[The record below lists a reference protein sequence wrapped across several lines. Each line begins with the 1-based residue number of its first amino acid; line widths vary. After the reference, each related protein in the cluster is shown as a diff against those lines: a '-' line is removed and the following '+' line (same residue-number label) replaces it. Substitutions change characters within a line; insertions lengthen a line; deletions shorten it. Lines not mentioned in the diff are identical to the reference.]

1 MRKKRPEWP
10 VRLYPYHFKKDHH
23 MIPRVWVPRTY
34 DLEALIDA
42 LVADRSELSREAL
55 RSAAYQL
62 VNKAIEQLVEGY
74 AVSTPLGT
82 LTPTVT
88 GLWNFN
94 RLSPDARAQNKAS
107 VSFSMGKELKKALEN
122 PLFRVEDRPKTG
134 PCVTSFRDMES
145 GKTDEVLTPGKPV
158 IIEGKL
164 LLMNGD
170 SPERGLYLLNEETR
184 ETRAFIPGDRFDLP
198 GRSRIIVTIPA
209 DLAPGRYLLAVA
221 SQCTTNPRPLKQV
234 AWGICPKVAVVPEP
248 SES

>member
-145 GKTDEVLTPGKPV
+145 GKTDEVLIRP
-158 IIEGKL
+158 
-164 LLMNGD
+164 
-170 SPERGLYLLNEETR
+170 
-184 ETRAFIPGDRFDLP
+184 
-198 GRSRIIVTIPA
+198 SRYVDA
-209 DLAPGRYLLAVA
+209 G
-221 SQCTTNPRPLKQV
+221 
-234 AWGICPKVAVVPEP
+234 
-248 SES
+248 

>member
-107 VSFSMGKELKKALEN
+107 VSFSMSVFCEHFLIFSPCSANFFCISLYKGQNTAASSGLKFISCVKKAT
-122 PLFRVEDRPKTG
+122 F
-134 PCVTSFRDMES
+134 CARD
-145 GKTDEVLTPGKPV
+145 
-158 IIEGKL
+158 
-164 LLMNGD
+164 
-170 SPERGLYLLNEETR
+170 
-184 ETRAFIPGDRFDLP
+184 
-198 GRSRIIVTIPA
+198 
-209 DLAPGRYLLAVA
+209 
-221 SQCTTNPRPLKQV
+221 
-234 AWGICPKVAVVPEP
+234 
-248 SES
+248 

>member
-82 LTPTVT
+82 LT
-88 GLWNFN
+88 L
-94 RLSPDARAQNKAS
+94 
-107 VSFSMGKELKKALEN
+107 
-122 PLFRVEDRPKTG
+122 
-134 PCVTSFRDMES
+134 
-145 GKTDEVLTPGKPV
+145 
-158 IIEGKL
+158 
-164 LLMNGD
+164 
-170 SPERGLYLLNEETR
+170 
-184 ETRAFIPGDRFDLP
+184 
-198 GRSRIIVTIPA
+198 IPA
-209 DLAPGRYLLAVA
+209 SLFSAV
-221 SQCTTNPRPLKQV
+221 SGFTTFKETSTSL
-234 AWGICPKVAVVPEP
+234 I
-248 SES
+248 SS

>member
-10 VRLYPYHFKKDHH
+10 VRLYPYHFKEGQQL
-23 MIPRVWVPRTY
+23 IPRVWVARTY
-34 DLEALIDA
+34 DLEELIDA
-42 LVADRSELSREAL
+42 VADDRCELGREAL
-55 RSAAYQL
+55 ASAAKQL
-62 VNKAIEQLVEGY
+62 IRKTIELLVAGN
-74 AVSTPLGT
+74 AVSSPLGT

-170 SPERGLYLLNEETR
+170 SPERGLYLLDEETR

-198 GRSRIIVTIPA
+198 GRSRIIVTMPA

>member
-158 IIEGKL
+158 IIEGK
-164 LLMNGD
+164 
-170 SPERGLYLLNEETR
+170 
-184 ETRAFIPGDRFDLP
+184 
-198 GRSRIIVTIPA
+198 IVTIPA